1 MLSRSNVSD
10 LLSKHISKVNLTLDL
25 QLCVIYLRNICL
37 FRSLLILLDVRKKNK
52 MLVSQEHKE
61 SYGTQARAPD
71 FNTMEA
77 WYRDTLGDVDRLE
90 RWA

>member
-1 MLSRSNVSD
+1 MCDLSEE
-10 LLSKHISKVNLTLDL
+10 
-25 QLCVIYLRNICL
+25 YLPFQKSAHTVGCQ
-37 FRSLLILLDVRKKNK
+37 KKNK

-61 SYGTQARAPD
+61 SYGTQARAPY

-77 WYRDTLGDVDRLE
+77 WYRDTLGDVDRLD